1 MKAAIKSIL
10 LGVVA
15 LLVVTTITF
24 FLVRFAPGGP
34 FDRDKP
40 LPEVAKA
47 LLEKKFCL
55 DRPVAEQFFSCFL
68 PNAAKGDFGPSYTDF
83 SRNVQDVLKEG
94 LPVTAKVGGLALMVA
109 IIIGLFFAII
119 ASLNHATWL
128 DNWITAGMT
137 VGIVIPE
144 FVIGPIFIY
153 IFSTR
158 LGIFDPRGL
167 ETPRQAVLPVA
178 TMGAYYIAVIY
189 RYTRSGMLDVLREA
203 YVLTAVAKGL
213 SRWRIIVI
221 HSLWAGLRPTF
232 TYTGVAMAGI
242 FGGSTIVIERMFDL
256 PGIANQFVDA
266 VTNRNYTMIQG
277 TTILF
282 GAMIITV
289 NTVVEV
295 IVKLVDPR
303 TRRSS

>member
-40 LPEVAKA
+40 LPEVAQKILNEKA
-47 LLEKKFCL
+47 GLDKPMIVQYGKFL
-55 DRPVAEQFFSCFL
+55 K
-68 PNAAKGDFGPSYTDF
+68 NALKGDFGPSYTDF
-83 SRNVQDVLKEG
+83 SRNVQDVIKEG
-94 LPVTAKVGGLALMVA
+94 LPVTAKVGGLAMMVA

-119 ASLNHATWL
+119 ASLNHSTWL
-128 DNWITAGMT
+128 DSWITAGMT

-144 FVIGPIFIY
+144 FVIGPILIY
-153 IFSTR
+153 IFSTK

-178 TMGAYYIAVIY
+178 TLGAYYIAVIY

-242 FGGSTIVIERMFDL
+242 FGGSTIVVERMFDL

-277 TTILF
+277 TTIMF

-295 IVKLVDPR
+295 VVKLIDPR